1 MSKTKKVKVLVDV
14 FYSRIAEFEMDVPAG
29 TSEEMHDYVND
40 NFFEH
45 MPDMD
50 KITLH
55 EDAVNHEII
64 SISDQYVPSSL
75 LPGTGCHEGSQGSQE
90 RYQKGK
96 GPAFCGF

>member
-1 MSKTKKVKVLVDV
+1 MSKIKKVKVLVDV
-14 FYSRIAEFEMDVPAG
+14 HYSRSAEFEMDVPAG

-55 EDAVNHEII
+55 EDEVNHEVI
-64 SISDQYVPSSL
+64 SIKD
-75 LPGTGCHEGSQGSQE
+75 E
-90 RYQKGK
+90 
-96 GPAFCGF
+96 